1 METRMRRGATP
12 SDATRFIQRVEDAPP
27 ERGRARAEE
36 HRPAAGGDVD
46 AAHALLPWTAAHG
59 APGAGT

>member
-1 METRMRRGATP
+1 MDTRMRRGATP
-12 SDATRFIQRVEDAPP
+12 TDATRFIQRVEDAPH
-27 ERGRARAEE
+27 EGRRAQAEGG
-36 HRPAAGGDVD
+36 RPAAGRDVD